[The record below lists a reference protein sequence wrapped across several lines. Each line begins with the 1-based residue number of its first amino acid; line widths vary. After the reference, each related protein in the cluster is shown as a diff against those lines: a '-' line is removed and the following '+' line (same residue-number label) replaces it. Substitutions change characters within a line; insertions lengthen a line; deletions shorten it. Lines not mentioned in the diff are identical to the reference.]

1 MPGGRKLNDRL
12 YALPLQMATA
22 AVVGGILLSGVW
34 AYWWMK
40 PTSTPKQTAKL
51 YQFPTSA

>member
-1 MPGGRKLNDRL
+1 MTERL
-12 YALPLQMATA
+12 YVLPLQMATA
-22 AVVGGILLSGVW
+22 VVVGGILLSGVW